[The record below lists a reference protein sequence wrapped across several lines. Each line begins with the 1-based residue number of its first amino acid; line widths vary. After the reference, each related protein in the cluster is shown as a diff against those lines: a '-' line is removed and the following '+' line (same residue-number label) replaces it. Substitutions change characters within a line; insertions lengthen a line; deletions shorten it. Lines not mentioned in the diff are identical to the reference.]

1 MSLHRIERVNELM
14 QREVAS
20 ALFRVLSPVEF
31 DPAGVTVTHAI
42 TTHDLRSC
50 KVLVSF
56 YGDEAQKKRN
66 LSALLRNRGEIQK
79 EVARHVSLKWMPK
92 IHFQVDDSLAK
103 GDAVLQLLDRLP
115 PPAPDQPA
123 AGTV

>member
-14 QREVAS
+14 QREVAN
-20 ALFRVLSPVEF
+20 ALFRVLSPAEF

-42 TTHDLRSC
+42 TTHDLRQC

-56 YGDEAQKKRN
+56 YGEEEQKKRN
-66 LSALLRNRGEIQK
+66 LKALLHHRADIQQ

-103 GDAVLQLLDRLP
+103 GDQVLQLLDKLP
-115 PPAPDQPA
+115 PPAPDAPA
-123 AGTV
+123 PDVP